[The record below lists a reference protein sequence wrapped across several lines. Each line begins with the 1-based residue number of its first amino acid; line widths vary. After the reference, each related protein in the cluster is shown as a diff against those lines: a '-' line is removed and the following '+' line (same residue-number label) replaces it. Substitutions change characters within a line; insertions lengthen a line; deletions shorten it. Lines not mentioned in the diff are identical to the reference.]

1 MFNALGVSPGPLVIE
16 SLHAAMEKIEPPPP
30 DERAYI
36 RELFG
41 CLFDLVSPNG
51 EDLNFVK
58 VRRTEPLVID
68 HVLGIHY
75 PGELPDHVIEVT

>member
-1 MFNALGVSPGPLVIE
+1 MFNALGLSPGPLVIE

-30 DERAYI
+30 DEGAYI

-58 VRRTEPLVID
+58 VHKTEPLVID
-68 HVLGIHY
+68 HVVGMHHLG
-75 PGELPDHVIEVT
+75 EFQDHVEVQ